1 MRTVVKNINIIE
13 TILQIIHEDNANFL
27 APNDSLVYE
36 SDSDS
41 STDSTIST
49 SSNSEYSWKA
59 AKREERIKG
68 KVNEVIRLLNEQY
81 QSQYVST
88 DWEINAFSSKD

>member
-1 MRTVVKNINIIE
+1 MKNIDTIE
-13 TILQIIHEDNANFL
+13 TILQVIHEDNLNFMAL
-27 APNDSLVYE
+27 NDSFIYE

-49 SSNSEYSWKA
+49 SSNSGKNWQATE
-59 AKREERIKG
+59 REERTKER
-68 KVNEVIRLLNEQY
+68 VNEAISMLNEQY

-88 DWEINAFSSKD
+88 DCESNVFNDGN

>member
-1 MRTVVKNINIIE
+1 MKNIDVIE
-13 TILQIIHEDNANFL
+13 TILQIIHEDNLNFL
-27 APNDSLVYE
+27 APNDSLIYE

-49 SSNSEYSWKA
+49 PSNSKYNWKA
-59 AKREERIKG
+59 AEREERIKER
-68 KVNEVIRLLNEQY
+68 VNEAIRLLNEQY

-88 DWEINAFSSKD
+88 ERKSNAFSYND